1 MESLGHPLRLG
12 SDELAARMMAMAT
25 PKRGGGRGVPRHP
38 GRRRITAASACG
50 LLLAAAAALTP
61 LVAHAADLPGW
72 DRTRWGMTSAEI
84 ARLYRGRAVTL
95 SGRIDFDRL
104 YTDVALRK
112 QPFAGHDF
120 TVYFQMDNKTHRL
133 SQVLLERRRQYAT
146 AAAWR
151 DVLATLEHSFGAT
164 TKSCERHGNPLS
176 GEPQISERVWAL
188 PTTTVYA
195 SYLDFG
201 NGERSELSRRLLV
214 RYAPAG
220 KTPASSCR

>member
-1 MESLGHPLRLG
+1 MS
-12 SDELAARMMAMAT
+12 T
-25 PKRGGGRGVPRHP
+25 GRWRV
-38 GRRRITAASACG
+38 
-50 LLLAAAAALTP
+50 LLLAAAAALAPT
-61 LVAHAADLPGW
+61 AARASDLPGW
-72 DRTRWGMTSAEI
+72 DRTRWGMTSPEI

-95 SGRIDFDRL
+95 SGRIDFNRL

-120 TVYFQMDNKTHRL
+120 TVYFQMEDHTGRL

-146 AAAWR
+146 PAVWR
-151 DVLATLEHSFGAT
+151 DVLATLERSFGAAR
-164 TKSCERHGNPLS
+164 SCERRGDPLA
-176 GEPQISERVWAL
+176 GEPQISERVWVL
-188 PTTTVYA
+188 STTTVYA

-214 RYAPAG
+214 RYAPTG

>member
-1 MESLGHPLRLG
+1 MAIRTDPIRLG
-12 SDELAARMMAMAT
+12 SGALAAKMTAMGALT
-25 PKRGGGRGVPRHP
+25 RSGGRGVLRHH
-38 GRRRITAASACG
+38 GRRRIAGRACG

-61 LVAHAADLPGW
+61 LAARAADLPGW

-84 ARLYRGRAVTL
+84 ARLYRGRAVAL
-95 SGRIDFDRL
+95 SGRIDFNQL

-112 QPFAGHDF
+112 EPFAGYDF
-120 TVYFQMDNKTHRL
+120 TVYFQMDDNTHRL
-133 SQVLLERRRQYAT
+133 AQVLLERRRQYAT
-146 AAAWR
+146 PAAWR
-151 DVLATLEHSFGAT
+151 DVLAALGRSFGAAR
-164 TKSCERHGNPLS
+164 KSCERHGNPLA

-214 RYAPAG
+214 RYAPTQRA
-220 KTPASSCR
+220 AAACR